1 MTQSKNWEYRAKTA
15 IKKEVMKEFAGWSEQ
30 DLISH
35 ILELRERVNSLQKET
50 KHKEATVSKPEMAE
64 SQFNQAWSVATK
76 IVFILHLLNK
86 PLLSSE
92 VYKKLIG
99 LDKSFKDF
107 SSSKTVLS
115 NYLTR
120 SVKSGRIKKVK
131 LPGIKTHYFVL
142 PEWLNENGILK
153 EEYQSFIPKF

>member
-1 MTQSKNWEYRAKTA
+1 MTQSSNWEQRAKSA
-15 IKKEVMKEFAGWSEQ
+15 IRKETIKEFAGWSEK
-30 DLISH
+30 DLIAH
-35 ILELRERVNSLQKET
+35 IIELRETVNTLQKEA
-50 KHKEATVSKPEMAE
+50 KHKGAAISEATIA
-64 SQFNQAWSVATK
+64 SQFDKAWSVATK